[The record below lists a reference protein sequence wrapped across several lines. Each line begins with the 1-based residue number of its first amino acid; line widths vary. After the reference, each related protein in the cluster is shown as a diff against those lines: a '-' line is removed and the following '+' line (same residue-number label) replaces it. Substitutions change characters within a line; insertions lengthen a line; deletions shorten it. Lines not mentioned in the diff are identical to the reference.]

1 MSTYV
6 YSNGLITIS
15 TGTPATVGIS
25 DGVDNLDINSDGS
38 LSVQGNVAHGAADAK
53 NPIKVGGVYKSAPS
67 AVDDNDVADLLMD
80 DKGRVE
86 VAKLSENMAVADN
99 GADAGNPVKVGGKYN
114 STLPTLDDGDRGSI
128 QLDVGGRVI
137 VSERRI
143 EEANVADNSADA
155 GNPIKV
161 GAKAKDPTSLDA
173 YTADDRANLHTDLS
187 GRLITVEE
195 TLRKQDIANGSADAG
210 NPIKVGGV
218 YRATPTVLDDGD
230 RGDILLDVGGRQIVK
245 SQLQDNAGTAITL
258 GQKTMASSLPVT
270 LASDQSALNVKS
282 SLNVVDLPDS
292 SILNINSTNIPAS
305 GTLGATARLEVVASL
320 ASNVKKIKIVDD
332 VGEYIGLYTG
342 AANSETLVAVLP
354 LGGGEVE
361 IEIASG
367 SRVSLGHLKNS
378 VINTATFWTCN
389 FLG

>member
-1 MSTYV
+1 MANYV
-6 YSNGLITIS
+6 YTNGLITIISVPLS
-15 TGTPATVGIS
+15 TVAVS
-25 DGVDNLDINSDGS
+25 DGIDTLDINTDGS
-38 LSVQGNVAHGAADAK
+38 LSVQGNVAHGSADAK
-53 NPIKVGGVYKSAPS
+53 NPIKVGGVYKATPS

-137 VSERRI
+137 TSERRI
-143 EEANVADNSADA
+143 EAQNAANGAADA
-155 GNPIKV
+155 GNP
-161 GAKAKDPTSLDA
+161 L
-173 YTADDRANLHTDLS
+173 
-187 GRLITVEE
+187 
-195 TLRKQDIANGSADAG
+195 
-210 NPIKVGGV
+210 KVGGV
-218 YRATPTVLDDGD
+218 YRLTPTTLDDGD
-230 RGDILLDVGGRQIVK
+230 RGDLLLDVNGKPIVK
-245 SQLQDNAGTAITL
+245 AQLQDDAGTAITL
-258 GQKTMASSLPVT
+258 GQKVMASSVPVVIS
-270 LASDQSALNVKS
+270 SDQSAVDVKT

-292 SILNINSTNIPAS
+292 SLLDISSTNIPAS

-320 ASNVKKIKIVDD
+320 ASDVKKLLIVEDI
-332 VGEYIGLYTG
+332 GEYVGLYTG

-361 IEIASG
+361 VSIASG
-367 SRVSLGHLKNS
+367 TRVSLGHLKNS
-378 VINTATFWTCN
+378 VISTATFWTCN

>member
-1 MSTYV
+1 MSVYS
-6 YSNGLITIS
+6 YSNGLLTIS
-15 TGTPATVGIS
+15 AGGTGVTSIS
-25 DGVDNLDINSDGS
+25 DGVDTLDINSDGS
-38 LSVQGNVAHGAADAK
+38 ISVQGNVAHGAADAK

-80 DKGRVE
+80 DKGRV
-86 VAKLSENMAVADN
+86 V
-99 GADAGNPVKVGGKYN
+99 
-114 STLPTLDDGDRGSI
+114 
-128 QLDVGGRVI
+128 

-270 LASDQSALNVKS
+270 LASDQSALNIKS